1 MSALAKQ
8 YKLSQDEKIRMS
20 NRINYFRTIPNQ
32 VLKSASDL
40 ESGVKTILREVVNH
54 EIKSVLVNGRVMVL
68 NVK

>member
-8 YKLSQDEKIRMS
+8 YKLSQEEKIRMS

-32 VLKSASDL
+32 VLKSAADL

-54 EIKSVLVNGRVMVL
+54 EIKSVLVNGRIMLL
-68 NVK
+68 NTK

>member
-8 YKLSQDEKIRMS
+8 YKLSQEEKIRMS

-32 VLKSASDL
+32 ILKSASDL

>member
-1 MSALAKQ
+1 MSALAKP
-8 YKLSQDEKIRMS
+8 YKLSPEEKIRMS

-54 EIKSVLVNGRVMVL
+54 EIKSVLVNGRIMVL
-68 NVK
+68 NTK

>member
-8 YKLSQDEKIRMS
+8 YKLSQEEKIRMS

-40 ESGVKTILREVVNH
+40 ESGVKTILRDVVNH
-54 EIKSVLVNGRVMVL
+54 EIKSVLVNGRIMVL
-68 NVK
+68 NTK